1 MLTSTQEDYIE
12 IVFRRQ
18 EETGG
23 EGVRVTDLADALGCR
38 LPTVTRTV
46 QALADA
52 GYFSH
57 KSRGLVRLTRK
68 GHSLARDIAHR
79 HDDVV
84 AFLHLI
90 LGLSSDDAEA
100 DACQIE
106 HGLSPLASERLHAFL
121 NHVEQLPARVRKTM
135 SDAVRRGIRKE
146 TAFPHLLDIKV
157 PGWRS

>member
-18 EETGG
+18 EKSAD
-23 EGVRVTDLADALGCR
+23 GVRVTDLADALRCR

-52 GYFSH
+52 GYFDH

-68 GHSLARDIAHR
+68 GHAIARDIAHR

-84 AFLHLI
+84 DFLHLI
-90 LGLSSDDAEA
+90 LGLTTEDAEA

-121 NHVEQLPARVRKTM
+121 NYVEQIPARVRRTM
-135 SDAVRRGIRKE
+135 SEAVKKGVRKKS
-146 TAFPHLLDIKV
+146 TFPHLEDIKA
-157 PGWRS
+157 PGWRR